1 MRKLFEPPA
10 SHHSKTALRSSHDKR
25 SWIDVLFNRHKN
37 KNTHH
42 TSPSFYN
49 NKSLSDTATSIMNIG
64 KMQLSFSIFLF
75 IFLLIFI
82 IFLIVPKYIDDKE
95 PEIDKIYYTISHDFL
110 KIDTQ
115 FKKITDTLSEDDK
128 NPDATKLSKKT
139 SSALQTLMQKYPFF
153 DMFYLVDM
161 LQIDLDDIPEVT
173 LHDFRISPLKNTA
186 ELDDTY
192 MRNVSKEINH
202 IIKEHP
208 NSIQNSTKN
217 NTGGFAYF
225 KTLKETSAYYIMP
238 IIDNKF
244 VFIRINQQDFSTH
257 YATDDFIPYFKNK
270 TLDTQD
276 TSVKKLSFDYIK
288 NISHLILN
296 KKEHAFSY
304 FEIFLVCLDI
314 SLFFILSFSAVF
326 GYRALCHYNIG
337 LYQLK
342 LLNDEL
348 KRVHKN
354 KNSHDMR
361 MQYLIES
368 TNLVPWTA
376 DPQENIFTYIGPQI
390 TSITGGSY
398 ENWTTPGYWLS
409 HVHQDDR
416 DIFFKALN
424 KVKHEMYV
432 SIEYRIYNDYG
443 DIVWLR
449 NTLSKISYQDSDNA
463 EEKTMLQGF
472 MTDIT
477 SDKKVFENIEKARLA
492 AEKASNMKSN
502 FLASMSHELRTPL
515 NSIIGFA
522 DIIRSIPHNNETIY
536 VKEYSENILL
546 SGKHLLDLINDI
558 LDYSKIEAGE
568 FQINVEPT
576 LIADIFKSCQTLIQ
590 NRADNAS
597 ISLLIQPIDNSMYVN
612 ADHVRIKQVLINL
625 LTNAIKFNRPNGK
638 VALSYEFS
646 TNGEFILKITDTG
659 IGMKPEDLKL
669 ALEKFRQVDSG
680 KNRHQEGTG
689 LGLSISKSLVELHGG
704 TLSLTSIYGKGTQV
718 VLTFPP
724 KIIYKHNHNKSS
736 L

>member
-10 SHHSKTALRSSHDKR
+10 SHHSKTTLRSSSGKR

-37 KNTHH
+37 NNAYHI
-42 TSPSFYN
+42 SSVFYN
-49 NKSLSDTATSIMNIG
+49 TKSLSDDATSIMNIG
-64 KMQLSFSIFLF
+64 KRQLSLGIFLF
-75 IFLLIFI
+75 IFLFFYIVVFI
-82 IFLIVPKYIDDKE
+82 VQKYTDNE
-95 PEIDKIYYTISHDFL
+95 PS
-110 KIDTQ
+110 KIDTVYSTINHDFFTIDKQ
-115 FKKITDTLSEDDK
+115 FKKIADTFNEDDK
-128 NPDATKLSKKT
+128 NPDATSLSKKT
-139 SSALQTLMQKYPFF
+139 SFAIQTLMGKYPFF
-153 DMFYLVDM
+153 DVFYLVDVF
-161 LQIDLDDIPEVT
+161 QIDLNDAPKVT
-173 LHDFRISPLKNTA
+173 LYDFRINPLKNTDK
-186 ELDDTY
+186 LDDTY
-192 MRNVSKEINH
+192 THTVSKEINQ

-208 NSIQNSTKN
+208 NIK
-217 NTGGFAYF
+217 GGFLYF
-225 KTLKETSAYYIMP
+225 KTLKEKSAYYVMP
-238 IIDNKF
+238 IIENKF
-244 VFIRINQQDFSTH
+244 VFIRINQQDFSNH
-257 YATDDFIPYFKNK
+257 YTTDEFIPYFKN
-270 TLDTQD
+270 TPLETQN
-276 TSVKKLSFDYIK
+276 TSVKKISFNYIK

-296 KKEHAFSY
+296 KKEHSFSY
-304 FEIFLVCLDI
+304 FDFFVLCLDFG
-314 SLFFILSFSAVF
+314 LLGILSFASII

-337 LYQLK
+337 LHKIK
-342 LLNDEL
+342 LLDNEL
-348 KRVHKN
+348 KRVYKN

-361 MQYLIES
+361 MQYLVES

-376 DPQENIFTYIGPQI
+376 DPQENIFTYVGSQI

-398 ENWTTPGYWLS
+398 ENWTTPGFWLS
-409 HVHQDDR
+409 HVHKDDR

-424 KVKHEMYV
+424 KVKNEMYV
-432 SIEYRIYNDYG
+432 TIEYRIYNDYG
-443 DIVWLR
+443 DIIWLR
-449 NTLSKISYQDSDNA
+449 NTLSKISYHDTDIEA
-463 EEKTMLQGF
+463 EKTMLQGF

-522 DIIRSIPHNNETIY
+522 DIIRSIPHNNENIY

-568 FQINVEPT
+568 FQINIEPT

-590 NRADNAS
+590 NRADNAK
-597 ISLLIQPIDNSMYVN
+597 IALLIQPIDNSIYIN

-638 VALSYEFS
+638 VALSYEIS
-646 TNGEFILKITDTG
+646 ADGNLILKVTDTG
-659 IGMKPEDLKL
+659 IGMKPDDLKI
-669 ALEKFRQVDSG
+669 ALEKFRQVDSD

-724 KIIYKHNHNKSS
+724 EIIYTHTHNTSS